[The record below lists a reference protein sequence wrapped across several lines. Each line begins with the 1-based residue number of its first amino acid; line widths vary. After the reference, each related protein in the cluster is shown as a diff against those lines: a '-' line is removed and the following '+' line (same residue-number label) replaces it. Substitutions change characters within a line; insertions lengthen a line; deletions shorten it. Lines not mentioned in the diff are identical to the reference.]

1 METNVMPVSI
11 TAMKAVTYDVQQ
23 VAEALMAEN
32 EIEANEVTLEMVME
46 RIEEWASSDLTESR
60 DDLIIYQDQDGGEI
74 EL

>member
-1 METNVMPVSI
+1 MPESI
-11 TAMKAVTYDVQQ
+11 TAMKAVTYEV
-23 VAEALMAEN
+23 ESLI
-32 EIEANEVTLEMVME
+32 EIISNDNLIEPEEVTLEMVME